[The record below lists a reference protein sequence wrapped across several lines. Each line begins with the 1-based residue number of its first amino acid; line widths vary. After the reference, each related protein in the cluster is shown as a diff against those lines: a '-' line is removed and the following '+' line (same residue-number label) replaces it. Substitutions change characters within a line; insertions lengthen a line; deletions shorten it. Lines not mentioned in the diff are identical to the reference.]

1 MNMIRKS
8 GSTCRLTFE
17 TADSSESAA
26 AVRADVKVVSSSGH
40 SGGLIERTAAHS
52 SRPGDSVPKRV
63 IRCLTTVY
71 PLPFNDSNGVFTLP
85 CKLYIPGRGCHGT
98 TAVVETVESN

>member
-1 MNMIRKS
+1 MIRKS

-17 TADSSESAA
+17 TADSSGSAA

-52 SRPGDSVPKRV
+52 GRPGDSVLKCV

-71 PLPFNDSNGVFTLP
+71 PVPITDSNGVFTLL
-85 CKLYIPGRGCHGT
+85 CKLYMSGCSRRSA
-98 TAVVETVESN
+98 TAVIGTVESN